1 MALYELDGVKVKTP
15 GPGRFWVAENAV
27 VAGNV
32 EIGDDVSI
40 WFGSVVRGDNDAIRI
55 GAGSNVQDA
64 CVLHVDP
71 GFPMDIGENCTIGH
85 KVLLHGCTIGQGSL
99 IGMGSIIMNGVKIG
113 EQCLIGAN
121 TLIPEGKVIPPR
133 SMVFGAPG
141 KIVRE
146 LAEADIA
153 RLGLTAENYQRNWRK
168 FASGLVRQAESKG

>member
-1 MALYELDGVKVKTP
+1 MALYELDGVTVKTP
-15 GPGRFWVAENAV
+15 GPGRFWVAEDAV
-27 VAGNV
+27 VVGNV

-40 WFGSVVRGDNDAIRI
+40 WFGSVVRGDNDVIRI
-55 GAGSNVQDA
+55 GAGSNVQDG

-71 GFPMDIGENCTIGH
+71 GFAIDIGKNCTIGH

-133 SMVFGAPG
+133 TMVFGAPG

-146 LAEADIA
+146 LTETEVVRINE
-153 RLGLTAENYQRNWRK
+153 TAGNYQRNWRK
-168 FASGLVRQAESKG
+168 YAAGMKRQVVA